1 MEYNNIL
8 DIYDNL
14 VDVSDKLHAEYDF
27 DAKGF
32 DKAIF
37 TLKYAL
43 QHYAQIN
50 LHIDNRNLQR
60 QLSTCI
66 SKQAE
71 YNAGKLSIIQTNR
84 ELKAENAKLKSENDR
99 LRNMPEI
106 HKAIKQKAGFN
117 RVEIDFEGQPIAFLI
132 NTNSETF
139 NLHFADANNYIFT
152 KRKKRVHLST
162 IKCWYLEWYRALG
175 FTCVPA

>member
-1 MEYNNIL
+1 MEYNNLL
-8 DIYDNL
+8 DIYDKL
-14 VDVSDKLHAEYDF
+14 VDISNQKHAEFDF
-27 DAKGF
+27 NVVGF
-32 DKAIF
+32 DEALFI
-37 TLKYAL
+37 LHYAL
-43 QHYAQIN
+43 KHYVPIN

-66 SKQAE
+66 SKQSE
-71 YNAGKLSIIQTNR
+71 YTAGKLSIIQTNR
-84 ELKAENAKLKSENDR
+84 ELKAENSKLKSENDR

-117 RVEIDFEGQPIAFLI
+117 RVEIDFEGQDISFLI
-132 NTNSETF
+132 NTNTETF
-139 NLHFADANNYIFT
+139 NQHFNDASNYIFS

-175 FTCVPA
+175 FTCVPT